1 MRLAARHPRANN
13 LFPVKDQKYLAS
25 HCEVFLYYN
34 RPVFPPTVMTTPSTI
49 ALNTYID
56 HTLLSPT
63 ANETAV
69 RKLCEEA
76 WIHQFKAVCVAPT
89 YVAYTKDMLEFCPIR
104 IEIATVIGFPLG
116 YSTLSTKLH
125 EAAAALRDGA
135 TELDVVMNISQFK
148 SMAYLSIREELTQ
161 LASLA
166 HQQDALL
173 KVIIET
179 AYLDSFELHTACEI
193 CAESQVDF
201 VKTSTGFAPKGAEV
215 ETVRLM
221 RSLLPDSIQIK
232 ASGGIRTK
240 EQALA
245 FIEAGASRL
254 GTSAGVAIVG
264 EA

>member
-1 MRLAARHPRANN
+1 MS
-13 LFPVKDQKYLAS
+13 Y
-25 HCEVFLYYN
+25 CGVFLIFIN
-34 RPVFPPTVMTTPSTI
+34 RHFLLLIVNTPS
-49 ALNTYID
+49 ALHTYID

-63 ANETAV
+63 ANETAI

-76 WIHQFKAVCVAPT
+76 WIHAFKAVCVAPT

-104 IEIATVIGFPLG
+104 IEIATVVGFPLG

-125 EAAAALRDGA
+125 EAETALRHGA
-135 TELDVVMNISQFK
+135 TELDVVMNVSQFK
-148 SMAYLSIREELTQ
+148 SMAYLSIREELSQ

-166 HQQDALL
+166 HQHDALL

-179 AYLDSFELHTACEI
+179 AYLDRFELHTACEI
-193 CAESQVDF
+193 CVESQADF
-201 VKTSTGFAPKGAEV
+201 VKTSTGFAPQGADL

-221 RSLLPDSIQIK
+221 RSLLPQSVQIK
-232 ASGGIRTK
+232 ASGGIRTR

-245 FIEAGASRL
+245 FVEAGATRL
-254 GTSAGVAIVG
+254 GTSAGIAIVS